1 MGFLYLGICSFN
13 LFFSYRVYRFFYPK
27 KARKNSHTVKDDV
40 EFLKDLKNVKEDF
53 SN

>member
-27 KARKNSHTVKDDV
+27 KPRKNIHTVKDDV